1 MRVHRAAVHAPR
13 DVEAGPTDLET
24 AREAEGAPSREDEF
38 ELPDLEAD
46 SAEYFSWILHNKKSA

>member
-1 MRVHRAAVHAPR
+1 VGVITWPAA
-13 DVEAGPTDLET
+13 VEAGPTDLET